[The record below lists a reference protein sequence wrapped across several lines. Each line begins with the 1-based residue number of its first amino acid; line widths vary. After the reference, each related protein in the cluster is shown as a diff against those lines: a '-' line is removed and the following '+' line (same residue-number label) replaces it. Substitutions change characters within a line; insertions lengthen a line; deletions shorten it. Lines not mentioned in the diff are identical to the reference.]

1 MLDHDVSFL
10 VSSVVFGADTVCGQ
24 PIDQSVIHTRRCLF
38 HNTHHNYNNMYIVII
53 FFRGYNI
60 QDIVNTAMS
69 PTTSF
74 EAL

>member
-1 MLDHDVSFL
+1 MTSPFWSLL
-10 VSSVVFGADTVCGQ
+10 LCSVLICGQ

-38 HNTHHNYNNMYIVII
+38 HNTHHNYNNMNIVII
-53 FFRGYNI
+53 FFRGYM